1 MHALIT
7 LNISNITHEGLLWFR
22 DRELLIDIRRFP
34 HPVLTVRCFPVL
46 PTWIDQQ
53 VVLTKQV
60 EESISAKL
68 DIPAFQIILK
78 QVMKLTCADLRQ
90 RAAPCFH
97 LLNYRF
103 KYQASR
109 FISLLFLVNSL
120 PGYTQQ
126 AAASGQAY
134 SSLDLR

>member
-1 MHALIT
+1 MDSLST
-7 LNISNITHEGLLWFR
+7 FQVSDITHEGLLWFR

-46 PTWIDQQ
+46 PAWIDQQ

-78 QVMKLTCADLRQ
+78 QVMKLTRTNF
-90 RAAPCFH
+90 R
-97 LLNYRF
+97 
-103 KYQASR
+103 
-109 FISLLFLVNSL
+109 
-120 PGYTQQ
+120 
-126 AAASGQAY
+126 
-134 SSLDLR
+134 